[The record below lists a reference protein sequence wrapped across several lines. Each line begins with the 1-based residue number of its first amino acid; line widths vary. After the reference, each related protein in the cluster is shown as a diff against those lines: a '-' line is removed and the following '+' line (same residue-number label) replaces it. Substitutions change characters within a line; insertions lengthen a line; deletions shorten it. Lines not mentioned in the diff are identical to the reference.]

1 MHNSSQTQSSGC
13 DAAPALNLPEF
24 VGIGLRQQG
33 ALRLGF
39 HQVLCKLMRQFMRQF
54 FASRFAPTALRF
66 VLISLLSCWLAIA
79 GELAGSTPPA
89 LGQLPS
95 LPTGNASFNPP
106 SEVSRHGE
114 YETAPIR
121 SPLDNKMLFEVT
133 SPTIFNRAEVPENRL
148 PVEVRAQEVNA
159 RLWRVLNRAINAKDT
174 PQVTIAILNNRPV
187 LQISDDQT
195 TRPIRLVT
203 VTEPDSDWNGKP
215 LDELAEEW
223 QDILQ
228 NEMVRF
234 KQLTSKDIILQ
245 RLRQAVQLFLG
256 LLLASGIIWF
266 LQRLLTR
273 RQRTLEARYE
283 EQLAAIASAEKPH
296 PRNESTITNASSELP
311 EGEESEAREIA
322 EMRSHFL
329 ETLQAQFSVKRQL
342 DVDKFLKWALF
353 WILVL
358 MWYVG
363 IARIMSTVP
372 LLMRWSVY
380 VWATPLAL
388 LVIWF
393 GISLLIRIS
402 RSLIDRFL
410 FSWKINGLLP
420 IGETQRIALRTKT
433 ISEALKGLITFV
445 LILVGIVWTLGLF
458 NIPTS
463 SILAGGAV
471 IGLAISFGS
480 QSLIKDLVNGCL
492 ILIEDQFAV
501 GDVVKIGDNSG
512 LVERL
517 NLRVTQLRN
526 GEGQLI
532 TIPNSNIT
540 NVCNLTR
547 LWSRVDF
554 SIVVAYDNDPV
565 KVLNV
570 LKQVSETLYRE
581 PKWRDR
587 LIEPP
592 DVLGID
598 ELDHTG
604 MLVRVWIKTIPLEQ
618 WSVGREF
625 RLRVRQAFEANH
637 IQIGKPQWIA
647 YNARLEN
654 PSPEASP
661 TS

>member
-1 MHNSSQTQSSGC
+1 
-13 DAAPALNLPEF
+13 
-24 VGIGLRQQG
+24 
-33 ALRLGF
+33 
-39 HQVLCKLMRQFMRQF
+39 MRQFL
-54 FASRFAPTALRF
+54 ASRIVQAAFRF
-66 VLISLLSCWLAIA
+66 VLITLLTCGLAIA
-79 GELAGSTPPA
+79 GELTIHQSPA

-95 LPTGNASFNPP
+95 LPTGLSNSAFNPP
-106 SEVSRHGE
+106 DGVSRHGE

-121 SPLDNKMLFEVT
+121 SPLDNKLLFEVT
-133 SPTIFNRAEVPENRL
+133 SPTIFNREEIPANRL

-159 RLWRVLNRAINAKDT
+159 RLWRVLSRAASAKET
-174 PQVTIAILNNRPV
+174 PQVTIAILNNRPI

-203 VTEPDSDWNGKP
+203 VTEPDSDWSGKS
-215 LDELAEEW
+215 LDELAQEW
-223 QDILQ
+223 QKILQ
-228 NEMVRF
+228 DEMVRF
-234 KQLTSKDIILQ
+234 KDLTSREVILQ
-245 RLRQAVQLFLG
+245 RLGQASQLLLG

-266 LQRLLTR
+266 LQRILTR
-273 RQRTLEARYE
+273 RQQTLEARHE
-283 EQLAAIASAEKPH
+283 EQLAAIANAKQSEKQS
-296 PRNESTITNASSELP
+296 EKFISSASSGLP
-311 EGEESEAREIA
+311 ENQDSENQDSEAKEIA
-322 EMRSHFL
+322 DLRSQFL
-329 ETLQAQFSVKRQL
+329 TNLQYQFSVKRQL
-342 DVDKFLKWALF
+342 DVDKFLKWALS
-353 WILVL
+353 WIFIL

-363 IARIMSTVP
+363 IAKIMAMVP
-372 LLMRWSVY
+372 LLMRWSLY
-380 VWATPLAL
+380 FWATPLAL
-388 LVIWF
+388 LAIWF

-420 IGETQRIALRTKT
+420 IGETQRIALRSKT

-445 LILVGIVWTLGLF
+445 LTLIGIVWTLGLF

-501 GDVVKIGDNSG
+501 GDVVQIGDKGG

-526 GEGQLI
+526 SEGQLI

-554 SIVVAYDNDPV
+554 SIIVAYENDPV
-565 KVLNV
+565 KVLRV
-570 LKQVSETLYRE
+570 LKQVSEDLYNE
-581 PKWRDR
+581 PEWRDR
-587 LIEPP
+587 LIESP

-618 WSVGREF
+618 WRVGREF

-637 IQIGKPQWIA
+637 IQIGKPQWITYSA
-647 YNARLEN
+647 SLEK
-654 PSPEASP
+654 PTLDAMPEAKP
-661 TS
+661 T